1 MSKKNKNQEAI
12 IVSEFFVE
20 AESLEKRY
28 KSLKKTLKK
37 IKEFT
42 EIQIK
47 GPRAEA

>member
-1 MSKKNKNQEAI
+1 MTKKNKNQESI

-20 AESLEKRY
+20 VENLEKRY
-28 KSLKKTLKK
+28 KNLRKTLKK
-37 IKEFT
+37 VKEFT